1 MLVTNF
7 VWLLPVV
14 SNNTAAVAVLDDW
27 QLSGTFT
34 AGSGAPYTASYS
46 TPGVTARNLT
56 GAQGLDS
63 ARIVIAGDPGSG
75 SSSDPY
81 KHFNS
86 GKTTFE
92 VRVDAFNAL
101 NSIIITNRNAVLNVA
116 RLTNPITRNLATDE
130 NGNLVAANIRGF
142 GAVTGVAAPRTMQLT
157 ARFSVLT
164 CS

>member
-34 AGSGAPYTASYS
+34 AGSGVPYTASYS
-46 TPGVTARNLT
+46 IPGVTARNLT
-56 GAQGLDS
+56 GAHGLES

-81 KHFNS
+81 KHFNRPAFSTPTS
-86 GKTTFE
+86 GSIELESGLKYMHGCGPSQNLSLG
-92 VRVDAFNAL
+92 AFDH
-101 NSIIITNRNAVLNVA
+101 V
-116 RLTNPITRNLATDE
+116 
-130 NGNLVAANIRGF
+130 
-142 GAVTGVAAPRTMQLT
+142 
-157 ARFSVLT
+157 
-164 CS
+164 